1 MELKTTENG
10 LDGSQLTSTSLE
22 QRNLFLRVLHVDDD
36 ETQLDMLRLFINRLD
51 GSMEVVSCID
61 PLEAVKLVSGNGFDC
76 VISDYVMPE
85 INGVELVRRIK
96 ELKDI
101 PFILYTGQGSE
112 EVAQLAFQAGVD
124 DYIRKEIEPSH
135 YEVLINSVRHAVDKH
150 RAEEIYRVVFE
161 SNPEAIIVTIDE
173 IIEYSNLASISL
185 FGIEDRQELVGRRFT
200 DFLLDNESDEVSWVS
215 LQRIVSDNRVIP
227 FELSLRASDSQLK
240 LVEGAVQNM
249 YFFGK
254 PAQFYFLKD
263 ISERREMERG
273 LMHTQHQFDRI
284 FNHSLIGIALL
295 DKGLKIERCNTL
307 FLKIFG
313 LTPDSASF
321 LLFEE
326 PRFYSKIHG
335 RLLPSDSVP
344 FDLVIDFKEMKKQGY
359 IDTTRR
365 DKGRIEL
372 IVSPVSLE
380 KNGSGYLVQA
390 RESDSSLKS

>member
-1 MELKTTENG
+1 
-10 LDGSQLTSTSLE
+10 
-22 QRNLFLRVLHVDDD
+22 VD
-36 ETQLDMLRLFINRLD
+36 RLD

-61 PLEAVKLVSGNGFDC
+61 PLEAVKLVVENGFDC

-85 INGVELVRRIK
+85 MNGVELVRRVK

-101 PFILYTGQGSE
+101 PCILYTGQGSE

-173 IIEYSNLASISL
+173 IIEYSNFASINL
-185 FGIEDRQELVGRRFT
+185 FGIKDKQELVGRRFT
-200 DFLLDNESDEVSWVS
+200 DFLMDNPSDEVSWVS
-215 LQRIVSDNRVIP
+215 LQRIVSDHRMIP
-227 FELSLRASDSQLK
+227 FELTLRSADGRLK

-263 ISERREMERG
+263 ITERREMERG

-284 FNHSLIGIALL
+284 LNHSLIGIALL
-295 DKGLKIERCNTL
+295 DKEKKIERCNSL
-307 FLKIFG
+307 FLNIFG
-313 LTPDSASF
+313 LKSNLASF
-321 LLFEE
+321 LLFDDK
-326 PRFYSKIHG
+326 RFYTKIHG
-335 RLLPSDSVP
+335 RLLPSDSVH
-344 FDLVIDFKEMKKQGY
+344 FDVELDFQEMKDLGY

-365 DKGRIEL
+365 DKGRVEL

-380 KNGSGYLVQA
+380 KDGFGYLVQA
-390 RESDSSLKS
+390 KEYDVFLKS

>member
-1 MELKTTENG
+1 MNQF
-10 LDGSQLTSTSLE
+10 SNTSLE
-22 QRNLFLRVLHVDDD
+22 QNNLFLRVLHVDDD
-36 ETQLDMLRLFINRLD
+36 ETQLDMLKLFIDRLD
-51 GSMEVVSCID
+51 GSIEIVSCID
-61 PLEAVKLVSGNGFDC
+61 PQEAVKLVVSNGFDC

-85 INGVELVRRIK
+85 MNGVELVKRVK

-135 YEVLINSVRHAVDKH
+135 YEVLINRVRHAVDKH

-173 IIEYSNLASISL
+173 IIEYSNHASISL
-185 FGIEDRQELVGRRFT
+185 FGITDRQELVGRRFT
-200 DFLLDNESDEVSWVS
+200 DFLLDTESDEVSWIS
-215 LQRIVSDNRVIP
+215 LQRIISDNRVIP
-227 FELSLRASDSQLK
+227 FELTLRASDGQLK

-263 ISERREMERG
+263 ITERREMERG

-284 FNHSLIGIALL
+284 LNHSLIGIALL
-295 DKGLKIERCNTL
+295 DKEKKIKRCNSL

-313 LTPDSASF
+313 LTSDLVNF
-321 LLFEE
+321 LLFDE
-326 PRFYSKIHG
+326 PRFYTRIHG
-335 RLLPSDSVP
+335 RLLPSDSVH
-344 FDLVIDFKEMKKQGY
+344 FDLLLDFRELNEMGY
-359 IDTTRR
+359 IETTRE
-365 DKGRIEL
+365 DNGHIEL
-372 IVSPVSLE
+372 IISPVSLD
-380 KNGSGYLVQA
+380 KDGLGYLVQA
-390 RESDSSLKS
+390 KESDVSLK

>member
-1 MELKTTENG
+1 
-10 LDGSQLTSTSLE
+10 
-22 QRNLFLRVLHVDDD
+22 
-36 ETQLDMLRLFINRLD
+36 MLRLFIDRLD
-51 GSMEVVSCID
+51 GSMEVVSCVD
-61 PLEAVKLVSGNGFDC
+61 PFEAVKLVAGNGFDC

-85 INGVELVRRIK
+85 LNGVELVKRVK

-173 IIEYSNLASISL
+173 VIEYSNLASINL

-200 DFLLDNESDEVSWVS
+200 DFLLDTESDEVSWIS
-215 LQRIVSDNRVIP
+215 LQRIVSDHRMIP
-227 FELSLRASDSQLK
+227 FELTLRASDGQLK

-249 YFFGK
+249 YYFGK

-284 FNHSLIGIALL
+284 INHSLIGIALIDR
-295 DKGLKIERCNTL
+295 DKNIERCNSL

-313 LTPDSASF
+313 LKSNSDSF
-321 LLFEE
+321 LLFDD
-326 PRFYSKIHG
+326 PKFYTKIHG
-335 RLLPSDSVP
+335 RLLPNDSVH
-344 FDLVIDFKEMKKQGY
+344 FDLELDFKEMKTLGY

-365 DKGRIEL
+365 DKTRVEL

-380 KNGSGYLVQA
+380 KDGPGYLVQA
-390 RESDSSLKS
+390 RGI